1 MTKKIKPMEEIPN
14 ARIDY
19 YVVGR
24 LVRDGDEEATEVK
37 KYVFAGDSIDC
48 MAVDRGIAFQK
59 LKHAKRAANFIFNL
73 MRKTE
78 PLSGCITSQPDEG
91 AEVWVL
97 SLLNI
102 DYCIPI
108 YFSQSKSG
116 HQDFLKNHVL
126 FSSEKDARAASKFV
140 LAALKAKVLRQN
152 LNCLTEAPADG
163 TIVYAISTLN
173 LAGCIQQQFNSYK
186 HMRLLKSNLLFKS
199 EEDAKRAL
207 EYIKEQFKPTRP
219 KAVPDEPAEP
229 DAQPP
234 CQLGAIVGAEP
245 DAQAD
250 VPAERDNGSDEL
262 PLKAS

>member
-37 KYVFAGDSIDC
+37 KYVFAGDSFDC
-48 MAVDRGIAFQK
+48 IAVDRGIAFQK

-78 PLSGCITSQPDEG
+78 PLSGCITSQPDDG

-108 YFSQSKSG
+108 YFSQSNSG
-116 HQDFLKNHVL
+116 HQDFLKNHAL
-126 FSSEKDARAASKFV
+126 FSSERDARAATKFI
-140 LAALKAKVLRQN
+140 LASLKAKVLRQN

-163 TIVYAISTLN
+163 TIVFALSTWSP
-173 LAGCIQQQFNSYK
+173 GGYIQQPFNCNESRC
-186 HMRLLKSNLLFKS
+186 MRLLEKGLLFTS
-199 EEDAKRAL
+199 EEDVVRACKHL
-207 EYIKEQFKPTRP
+207 MQQINPTTP
-219 KAVPDEPAEP
+219 PAVPVPAEP
-229 DAQPP
+229 DAQPDMP
-234 CQLGAIVGAEP
+234 F
-245 DAQAD
+245 
-250 VPAERDNGSDEL
+250 
-262 PLKAS
+262 